1 MERRSSIR
9 LHPIGSGLSA
19 LVAERV
25 ALDSL
30 SPPRV
35 ASAGVNPAG
44 KVTSINAG
52 MTAGADSIDDLQV
65 IRSGAMKRL
74 FTEVYAPATLGQLL
88 RKFTHGHTSQLAS
101 VARTHLVNL
110 VARTPLLPGFET
122 QAYVD
127 IDSLLRPV
135 YGHAK
140 QGASFGHTK
149 IAGALLW
156 KCRSDPSD
164 LLTSPTVA
172 ASSPAPA
179 ASSRE
184 PLPWKAH
191 AGEELLRGSL
201 TRTYEER

>member
-1 MERRSSIR
+1 MR
-9 LHPIGSGLSA
+9 
-19 LVAERV
+19 
-25 ALDSL
+25 
-30 SPPRV
+30 
-35 ASAGVNPAG
+35 
-44 KVTSINAG
+44 
-52 MTAGADSIDDLQV
+52 
-65 IRSGAMKRL
+65 
-74 FTEVYAPATLGQLL
+74 LL
-88 RKFTHGHTSQLAS
+88 RQFTHGHTGQLAS

-110 VARTPLLPGFET
+110 VAADHRCYRGSRT

-179 ASSRE
+179 AVPPVATSVEGSR
-184 PLPWKAH
+184 W
-191 AGEELLRGSL
+191 RGP
-201 TRTYEER
+201 TAWVPHPDR